1 MFMDKIEKQTTMSNR
16 SYSQTVYYPSPF
28 FYHIVLLLSL
38 FILVGC
44 EMQGSAPTVQTVYI
58 EEIVNKD
65 DSEIDDVIKQIL
77 ENSEAL
83 TEITPDENRG
93 KKPAVESAK
102 SNSASEGTIQNIDE
116 IKSEETIVALAPP
129 SIELQIEES
138 QSATSKSE
146 IDTSTEG
153 VSQSKTLE
161 ENTRQQSKLE
171 NAALQA
177 AFKMLAERAMPVQIM
192 PKNQNSYTQKQD
204 TKEQDKSKF
213 RIGLM
218 VPLSGP
224 FSYLGNTIAG
234 GSELAF
240 FKMKNPNVELL
251 YFDTAGG
258 QKIIDAANDAIASD
272 VDVVI
277 GPVFSDSVIAIKPIF
292 KQFNIPVLSFSNNID
307 VAESGFWVLGYLPEH
322 QISQLIDF
330 AIARK
335 KQNFGIISSSSQLGT
350 KITNAAIQQL
360 GEYGLLPSSVL
371 YLDDI
376 SMMEQQQFLSKIKK
390 FTQYVD
396 TTKDPLTL
404 PPPAFDTIIIAGNTD
419 FILQVAPTLSYYDL
433 GPDRALFI
441 GIDKWNRPK
450 VLNEPSLQK
459 TVLTLP
465 IRPAESKFNKIWQ
478 AEFRMDANDLAKMA
492 FDATAL
498 VITTSALESPV
509 PLSTQLENQ
518 AGFIGFSGQFKM
530 SKAGL
535 TERVFE
541 ILEISDNMLV
551 KPSIQ

>member
-1 MFMDKIEKQTTMSNR
+1 MDKIEKQTTMSNR

-83 TEITPDENRG
+83 NEITPDENRG
-93 KKPAVESAK
+93 KKPVVESAK

-218 VPLSGP
+218 VPLS
-224 FSYLGNTIAG
+224 
-234 GSELAF
+234 
-240 FKMKNPNVELL
+240 
-251 YFDTAGG
+251 
-258 QKIIDAANDAIASD
+258 
-272 VDVVI
+272 
-277 GPVFSDSVIAIKPIF
+277 
-292 KQFNIPVLSFSNNID
+292 QF
-307 VAESGFWVLGYLPEH
+307 
-322 QISQLIDF
+322 
-330 AIARK
+330 
-335 KQNFGIISSSSQLGT
+335 
-350 KITNAAIQQL
+350 
-360 GEYGLLPSSVL
+360 
-371 YLDDI
+371 
-376 SMMEQQQFLSKIKK
+376 
-390 FTQYVD
+390 
-396 TTKDPLTL
+396 
-404 PPPAFDTIIIAGNTD
+404 
-419 FILQVAPTLSYYDL
+419 
-433 GPDRALFI
+433 
-441 GIDKWNRPK
+441 
-450 VLNEPSLQK
+450 
-459 TVLTLP
+459 
-465 IRPAESKFNKIWQ
+465 
-478 AEFRMDANDLAKMA
+478 
-492 FDATAL
+492 
-498 VITTSALESPV
+498 
-509 PLSTQLENQ
+509 
-518 AGFIGFSGQFKM
+518 
-530 SKAGL
+530 
-535 TERVFE
+535 
-541 ILEISDNMLV
+541 
-551 KPSIQ
+551 